1 MPRDLVL
8 WLLEQGYENE
18 YFKLSVADQVEW
30 YETVVPEA
38 ISIWRELLNS
48 TTKSGIVQQIHM
60 ILDEYG
66 LIADRTVVRE
76 QCSEYVANG
85 DMNAAKEAL
94 INAIINDPNWEDSMD
109 LLRNVL
115 KIEANESHDQ
125 SLQGGDLKD
134 H

>member
-18 YFKLSVADQVEW
+18 YFKLCVADQVEW

-66 LIADRTVVRE
+66 LIADRTVVR
-76 QCSEYVANG
+76 N
-85 DMNAAKEAL
+85 NAL
-94 INAIINDPNWEDSMD
+94 SM
-109 LLRNVL
+109 
-115 KIEANESHDQ
+115 
-125 SLQGGDLKD
+125 LQMAT
-134 H
+134 